1 MPTCP
6 SLYDNWQNTQR
17 RPRMLQ
23 STQRNTQYIYGPTTA
38 GITCCRSLET
48 SGRPTQFGQYSGW
61 LWLQWPGFDFQIQAM
76 SSLLLLIKRYNL
88 FEVLACSTT
97 FFHLSLSCA
106 TFFKLCTFIFFIS
119 SKTSSSHRSLCLPV
133 GLLAMGF
140 HLLIF
145 FTLLS
150 SVMRSTWPN
159 QNVIY
164 RV

>member
-1 MPTCP
+1 MCEIFGCDHCVLLTI
-6 SLYDNWQNTQR
+6 N
-17 RPRMLQ
+17 MLCHVEVMFIQ
-23 STQRNTQYIYGPTTA
+23 LLNL
-38 GITCCRSLET
+38 LE
-48 SGRPTQFGQYSGW
+48 RHYVY
-61 LWLQWPGFDFQIQAM
+61 LNLCLLRL

-106 TFFKLCTFIFFIS
+106 TFFQLCTFIFFIS
-119 SKTSSSHRSLCLPV
+119 SKTSSSHRNLGLPV

-150 SVMRSTWPN
+150 SVMRST
-159 QNVIY
+159 
-164 RV
+164 